1 MSKSDDYIL
10 QYIRTWVWS
19 GFFSP
24 HQVDEMINDL
34 LEDDCNEIMLR
45 AAVGPEFAAKAKAE
59 RTWPARTDCDRLDK
73 AFAALQSLGVIALQ
87 NAGMT
92 MSEGITEVS
101 EVIYLRDPESVIG
114 YCFYHGQDLERA
126 AAGNGLMI
134 AFGAINEGGS
144 KKAEIGRL
152 VKDRLE
158 RHGFIVAWNG
168 DPETRLEIPDID
180 WKRRGPGPNGSN

>member
-10 QYIRTWVWS
+10 QHIRTWVWS

-24 HQVDEMINDL
+24 DQVDEMIDDL
-34 LEDDCNEIMLR
+34 LEDDCNETMLR

-59 RTWPARTDCDRLDK
+59 QAWPARTDCDRLDK
-73 AFAALQSLGVIALQ
+73 AFATLQSLGVIAVQ
-87 NAGMT
+87 HAGMT
-92 MSEGITEVS
+92 ISEGITEVS
-101 EVIYLRDPESVIG
+101 EVLHLRGSEGVIG

-126 AAGNGLMI
+126 VAGNGLMI
-134 AFGAINEGGS
+134 AFGAINEGAS
-144 KKAEIGRL
+144 EKAEIGRL

-158 RHGFIVAWNG
+158 RHGFVVAWNG

-180 WKRRGPGPNGSN
+180 WKRRSGGPSV